1 MNTPPAANNDK
12 LMGLLAYLIAP
23 IGGIIIL
30 VSEGMKNNPM
40 LKQHAVQGIALAV
53 VEFVISI
60 ILTITVVGACLVP
73 FLFIPQIV
81 YGIMAYQGKDV
92 TIPVISDFCKKQGWF

>member
-1 MNTPPAANNDK
+1 MNNSTAGNNDK

-30 VSEGMKNNPM
+30 VSEGMKTNPV

-53 VEFVISI
+53 VEFVLSI
-60 ILTITVVGACLVP
+60 ILTITVIGACLVP
-73 FLFIPQIV
+73 LLFIPNIV
-81 YGIMAYQGKDV
+81 YGIMAYQGKDI
-92 TIPVISDFCKKQGWF
+92 TIPVITVFCKKQNWF